1 MGSNSTKVDAAEDGH
16 HRPRGV
22 VQNEIADAVVSLAKK
37 HLGRGPESTRVT
49 IDGDL
54 VVVLLRNSLGS
65 SERLLVGEG
74 EGDAVLAFRR
84 VIQDVLRPALVAE
97 IQRIMGRQVGTF
109 MSANALDPDYAA
121 EIFILL

>member
-1 MGSNSTKVDAAEDGH
+1 M
-16 HRPRGV
+16 
-22 VQNEIADAVVSLAKK
+22 
-37 HLGRGPESTRVT
+37 
-49 IDGDL
+49 
-54 VVVLLRNSLGS
+54 VLLRNGLGS